1 MGRAGV
7 RADVKTKNRIDAHV
21 NVHVVIRVYAAGA
34 DLKIKILPGFRRF
47 PENSAGQGGMKTISK
62 I

>member
-1 MGRAGV
+1 LV
-7 RADVKTKNRIDAHV
+7 E
-21 NVHVVIRVYAAGA
+21 VYAAGA

-47 PENSAGQGGMKTISK
+47 SENFPENPAGKRGMKTISK